1 MLFKFRNAQRPVK
14 PDPKSQALLEVLC
27 FRGARVPPSPARPRV
42 VTSGTLLLLTAVF
55 LNGANCDDFILILRR
70 VVLSRRPVASSRRV
84 VPSRRP
90 GPAIRCDGTALRQH
104 SDSTPTALRQH
115 GDSTATARRQHDE
128 RSSSRRQTNNKRRSM
143 ILFTVCAAQI

>member
-84 VPSRRP
+84 VLARPSD
-90 GPAIRCDGTALRQH
+90 ATEQH

-115 GDSTATARRQHDE
+115 SDSTATARRQHGD
-128 RSSSRRQTNNKRRSM
+128 STTSARRRGDRPTTNAGR
-143 ILFTVCAAQI
+143 